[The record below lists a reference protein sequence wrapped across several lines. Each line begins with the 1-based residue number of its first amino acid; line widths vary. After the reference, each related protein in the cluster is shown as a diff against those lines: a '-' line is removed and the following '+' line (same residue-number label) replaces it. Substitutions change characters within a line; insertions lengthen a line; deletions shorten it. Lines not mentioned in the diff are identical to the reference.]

1 MDHIDPGRLTWLCLV
16 CETPAAMKDELRLAV
31 AIKTVFCAPFQQS
44 HYNSGF
50 TRMSSRGAVCMR
62 AHQREGKCFQPEDV
76 VAKSW
81 PWDASKGWGISL
93 FLIQNGWLLM
103 CHSSRP
109 VDVQAWYNKPSI
121 KHHILQYKVL
131 CADNTGVLDFIY
143 CYFYP
148 ENRQDCL
155 LSIAV
160 CSKRLPMKCWRSY
173 NCDAEEHWLVHWLPV
188 WYKFAGR
195 FSLNSGAANS
205 FATICV
211 DGDN

>member
-1 MDHIDPGRLTWLCLV
+1 MKFWYLLYLPRLFYQDWSGKTFVIVEVRMDHIDPGRLTWLCLV

-62 AHQREGKCFQPEDV
+62 AHQREGECFQPEDV

-81 PWDASKGWGISL
+81 RWDASKGWGISL
-93 FLIQNGWLLM
+93 FLQNGWLLM

-109 VDVQAWYNKPSI
+109 VDVQEWYNKPSI

-155 LSIAV
+155 LF
-160 CSKRLPMKCWRSY
+160 
-173 NCDAEEHWLVHWLPV
+173 NH
-188 WYKFAGR
+188 
-195 FSLNSGAANS
+195 
-205 FATICV
+205 CV
-211 DGDN
+211 QKVTHEMLKKL